1 VKRLVLLSG
10 HIGSG
15 KSELATGLVEQYG
28 ARHVKTRRLLEATLG
43 GGKASSRESLQA
55 EGERLDRRT
64 SGAWLAEAIARD
76 LAREDSDLVVVDA
89 VRRLEQV
96 DAIRAAFGARV
107 THIHLTAPPEV
118 LEARFKRRRRAGEPP
133 SYADASADETEAQV
147 ETLAPH
153 ADIVIDTAR
162 STTEDVRT
170 RAYARLGLF
179 GPRAERL
186 VDVLVGGGYGSE
198 GKGHI
203 AAYLAKEYGLLVRVG
218 GPNAG
223 HSVMWESGPYTHH
236 LLPSGTRTS
245 DAQLLLAPGA
255 VLRVPNLLKEISD
268 CGVEVGRLWIDP
280 QAMIVTD
287 EDREKEKELVAAI
300 GSTGQGTGAATAR
313 RIFEGRV
320 TGRSILAEGIP
331 ELRPYLRKASD
342 VLDEAY
348 ARGTRIFVEGTQGSS
363 LSIYHGAYPY
373 VTSRDTNVAGALSE
387 AGISPTRVRRV
398 VLVMRTYPIR
408 VQSPKGK
415 TSGPMSKEI
424 SWAEVARRSGLNVE
438 RLRRAERTSTTNR
451 RRRVAEF
458 DWLLLHSAAALNGP
472 TDIALTFADY
482 LAASNQNAR
491 RFEQLTS
498 ETIQFIEEIESVAG
512 APVSLISTRFHARS
526 IIDRRDW

>member
-10 HIGSG
+10 RIGSG
-15 KSELATGLVEQYG
+15 KSELGSGLADQYG
-28 ARHVKTRRLLEATLG
+28 ARRLKTRALLEATLG
-43 GGKASSRESLQA
+43 PKPSSREALQA

-64 SGAWLAEAIARD
+64 KGAWLAGAIARD
-76 LAREDSDLVVVDA
+76 IAREDVDLLVVDA

-96 DAIRAAFGARV
+96 EAIRAAFGPRV
-107 THIHLTAPPEV
+107 THVHLTAPAEE
-118 LEARFKRRRRAGEPP
+118 LERRFKRRGGTGEAA
-133 SYADASADETEAQV
+133 SFADASADDTERQV
-147 ETLAPH
+147 ESLAPH
-153 ADIVIDTAR
+153 ADIVIDTAT
-162 STTEDVRT
+162 STIEDVRT

-179 GPRAERL
+179 GPRADRL
-186 VDVLVGGGYGSE
+186 VDVMVGGGYGSE

-203 AAYLAKEYGLLVRVG
+203 ASYLAKEYGLLVRVG

-223 HSVMWESGPYTHH
+223 HSVMWESGPFVHH

-245 DAQLLLAPGA
+245 NAQLLLAPGA
-255 VLRVPNLLKEISD
+255 VLRVPNLLKEISE
-268 CGVEVGRLWIDP
+268 CGVDVGRLWIDP

-287 EDREKEKELVAAI
+287 DDIEKEKPLVAEI

-313 RIFEGRV
+313 RIFEGRA
-320 TGRSILAEGIP
+320 TGRSILAEGVP
-331 ELRPYLRKASD
+331 ELRPYLRRASD

-348 ARGTRIFVEGTQGSS
+348 ASGTRIFVEGTQGSS
-363 LSIYHGAYPY
+363 LSIYHGSYPY

-398 VLVMRTYPIR
+398 VLVVRSYPIR

-415 TSGPMSKEI
+415 TSGPMSSEI
-424 SWAEVARRSGLNVE
+424 SWAEVARRSGLNVAK
-438 RLRRAERTSTTNR
+438 LRKAERTSTTKR

-458 DWLLLHSAAALNGP
+458 DWLMLHSAAALNGP

-482 LAASNQNAR
+482 VAASNRDAR
-491 RFEQLTS
+491 RFEQLTP
-498 ETIQFIEEIESVAG
+498 ETIQFVEEIESVAG

-526 IIDRRDW
+526 IIDRRNW